1 MTSIKFSDMKNFP
14 NLSSMVAQVPLA
26 ATFMSDRYL
35 TVARMT
41 VVRLSLFLRSNFSCS
56 LVWLFSSFVVATF
69 LYFHLSCATLYSNP
83 PTTLTVYFTLLII
96 FFLPNILF
104 SLNSPLGTSHWAYL
118 AVWSLVKCYFIGST
132 SMEAIRKQ
140 ASTLREQVAK
150 RLQVYIKAFPA
161 FSLTY
166 VFRTLELCF
175 FLDRF
180 CLVRLWYWE
189 EWKRRSRFLFLGIC
203 G

>member
-1 MTSIKFSDMKNFP
+1 MTF
-14 NLSSMVAQVPLA
+14 
-26 ATFMSDRYL
+26 
-35 TVARMT
+35 
-41 VVRLSLFLRSNFSCS
+41 VRPSLFLRSNFSYS
-56 LVWLFSSFVVATF
+56 LVGLFSSFVVATF

-118 AVWSLVKCYFIGST
+118 AVWNLVKCYFIGST

-140 ASTLREQVAK
+140 ASRLREQVAK
-150 RLQVYIKAFPA
+150 RQQVYIKAFPA
-161 FSLTY
+161 SSLTY

-189 EWKRRSRFLFLGIC
+189 ECKRRSRFLFLGIC